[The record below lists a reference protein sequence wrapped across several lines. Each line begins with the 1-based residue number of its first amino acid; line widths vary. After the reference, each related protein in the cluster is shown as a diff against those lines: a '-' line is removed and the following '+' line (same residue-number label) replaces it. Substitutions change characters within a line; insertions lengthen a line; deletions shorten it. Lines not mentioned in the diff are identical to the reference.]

1 MKVLSDEASTYVN
14 FMHMHVASRPHA
26 KAQLSASPGGIAVN
40 RGAMLGNIGNIQ
52 QGAADGTI
60 TVPTT
65 RHLHVEI
72 SIPIVNP
79 STGNLE
85 SARLPPYASLVEAY
99 QRRQAGTPWPL
110 RRDLLSDLI
119 ARLRENA
126 CVPLPRREEI
136 ILAAGTLGEAHLQ
149 LEACAHRIVLQQ
161 RLVALQQQRGWK
173 LLALGRPQ
181 RHLPLQRALFG
192 EEALGF
198 DRLVVVGQFHVD
210 LL

>member
-1 MKVLSDEASTYVN
+1 MHPVRRPGTASAVHRARSDDPANQVVAVTNAEIIAIVPHDMKVLSDEASTYVN

-60 TVPTT
+60 TVATT

-85 SARLPPYASLVEAY
+85 SARLPPCASLVEAY
-99 QRRQAGTPWPL
+99 QRLQAGTP
-110 RRDLLSDLI
+110 
-119 ARLRENA
+119 
-126 CVPLPRREEI
+126 
-136 ILAAGTLGEAHLQ
+136 
-149 LEACAHRIVLQQ
+149 
-161 RLVALQQQRGWK
+161 
-173 LLALGRPQ
+173 
-181 RHLPLQRALFG
+181 
-192 EEALGF
+192 
-198 DRLVVVGQFHVD
+198 
-210 LL
+210 

>member
-1 MKVLSDEASTYVN
+1 MRRIFCHGRALRRRRHVFL
-14 FMHMHVASRPHA
+14 FMHPVRRPGTASAVHRARSDDPANQVVAVTNAEIIAIVPHA

-99 QRRQAGTPWPL
+99 QRLQAGTP
-110 RRDLLSDLI
+110 
-119 ARLRENA
+119 
-126 CVPLPRREEI
+126 
-136 ILAAGTLGEAHLQ
+136 
-149 LEACAHRIVLQQ
+149 
-161 RLVALQQQRGWK
+161 
-173 LLALGRPQ
+173 
-181 RHLPLQRALFG
+181 
-192 EEALGF
+192 
-198 DRLVVVGQFHVD
+198 
-210 LL
+210 